1 MGPIIAQTLPLTRL
15 ERNKGQLQGL
25 PKNPRVIRDDKFD
38 KLKQSIQDDPEML
51 SLRELLVY
59 PLPDSDHFIVIGG
72 NMRLAAL
79 KELKETEAP
88 CKILPADT
96 PEDKLKRIAIKDN
109 NGYGEWDYDLLA
121 NEWSEELLIA
131 CALDIPTVDIMP
143 EEEEA
148 TEDDFNEEE
157 DEVQPITQPGDIWQ
171 LGRHRLLCG
180 DSTNPADIAQLMAGG
195 GADLFLTDPPYNVD
209 YEGSDGKKI
218 KNDKMGDGAFHQ
230 FLTDAFTAANTAL
243 KPGCA
248 IYIWHADSEGYN
260 FRSAFKAAGW
270 TLRQCLIWVKNSLVL
285 GRQDYQWKHEPCLYG
300 WKDGA
305 AHYFTNSRTETTTI
319 EDQGLEFEKMKKDE
333 LVKLLKEIY
342 SDKVETTIIHE
353 NKPAR
358 NAEHPTMKPIRLLA
372 RLIRNSSRQ
381 SQVVLDTFGGS
392 GSTLIACEQ
401 MNRTCYTME
410 LDPHYC
416 DVIIARWE
424 KLTGQT
430 ATKITNIKQ
439 QDHD

>member
-1 MGPIIAQTLPLTRL
+1 MGPITTQTLPLTRL

-25 PKNPRVIRDDKFD
+25 PKNPRIIRDDKFE

-51 SLRELLVY
+51 SLRELLVF
-59 PLPDSDHFIVIGG
+59 PIPGTDRFIVIGG

-96 PEDKLKRIAIKDN
+96 PEEKLQRIAIKDN

-121 NEWSEELLIA
+121 NEWGEDILLA
-131 CALDIPTVDIMP
+131 CAIDIPTAEVTK
-143 EEEEA
+143 EEEEPQ
-148 TEDDFNEEE
+148 EDNFDEDNEKIEP
-157 DEVQPITQPGDIWQ
+157 VTKPGDIWQ

-180 DSTNPADIAQLMAGG
+180 DSTDPEQIAQLMGG
-195 GADLFLTDPPYNVD
+195 VSADLFLTDPPYNVD
-209 YEGSDGKKI
+209 YEGSDGQKI
-218 KNDKMGDGAFHQ
+218 QNDKMGDNAFHE
-230 FLTDAFTAANTAL
+230 FLAAAFTAANTVL

-260 FRSAFKAAGW
+260 FRSAFKKAGW
-270 TLRQCLIWVKNSLVL
+270 TLRQCIIWVKNSLVL

-305 AHYFTNSRTETTTI
+305 AHYFTNSRSETTTI
-319 EDQGLEFEKMKKDE
+319 EDEGLEFEKMKKDE
-333 LVKLLKEIY
+333 LVKLLKDIY
-342 SDKVETTIIHE
+342 SDKTETTIIHE

-381 SQVVLDTFGGS
+381 GQTVLDTFGGS

-401 MNRTCYTME
+401 MNRDCYTME

-424 KLTGQT
+424 KLTGET
-430 ATKITNIKQ
+430 ATRIMNTQKEKKA
-439 QDHD
+439 

>member
-121 NEWSEELLIA
+121 NEWSEELLVA

-180 DSTNPADIAQLMAGG
+180 DSTNPAAIAPRLAGG

-319 EDQGLEFEKMKKDE
+319 EDQGLEFEI
-333 LVKLLKEIY
+333 LKEIY

>member
-195 GADLFLTDPPYNVD
+195 GRT
-209 YEGSDGKKI
+209 
-218 KNDKMGDGAFHQ
+218 
-230 FLTDAFTAANTAL
+230 
-243 KPGCA
+243 
-248 IYIWHADSEGYN
+248 
-260 FRSAFKAAGW
+260 
-270 TLRQCLIWVKNSLVL
+270 
-285 GRQDYQWKHEPCLYG
+285 
-300 WKDGA
+300 
-305 AHYFTNSRTETTTI
+305 YF
-319 EDQGLEFEKMKKDE
+319 
-333 LVKLLKEIY
+333 
-342 SDKVETTIIHE
+342 
-353 NKPAR
+353 
-358 NAEHPTMKPIRLLA
+358 
-372 RLIRNSSRQ
+372 
-381 SQVVLDTFGGS
+381 
-392 GSTLIACEQ
+392 
-401 MNRTCYTME
+401 
-410 LDPHYC
+410 
-416 DVIIARWE
+416 
-424 KLTGQT
+424 
-430 ATKITNIKQ
+430 
-439 QDHD
+439 

>member
-1 MGPIIAQTLPLTRL
+1 MGPITTATLPLTRL

-25 PKNPRVIRDDKFD
+25 PKNPRIIRDDKFD

-51 SLRELLVY
+51 NLRELLVF
-59 PLPDSDHFIVIGG
+59 PIPGTDHFIVIGG

-79 KELKETEAP
+79 KELGEKEAP
-88 CKILPADT
+88 CKILPEDT
-96 PEDKLKRIAIKDN
+96 PEDKLQRIAIKDN

-121 NEWSEELLIA
+121 NEWAEDLLNS
-131 CALDIPTVDIMP
+131 CAIDIPTVDLTETEDEP
-143 EEEEA
+143 Q
-148 TEDDFNEEE
+148 EDDFNEEE
-157 DEVQPITQPGDIWQ
+157 DEVQPITQPGEIWQ

-180 DSTNPADIAQLMAGG
+180 DSTNPAQIAKLMGG
-195 GADLFLTDPPYNVD
+195 VSADLFLTDPPYNVD
-209 YEGSDGKKI
+209 YEGSDGQKI
-218 KNDKMGDGAFHQ
+218 QNDKMGDNAFHQ
-230 FLTDAFTAANTAL
+230 FLTDAFTAANTVL
-243 KPGCA
+243 RPGCA

-319 EDQGLEFEKMKKDE
+319 EDDGLDFEKMKKDE
-333 LVKLLKEIY
+333 LIQLLKDIY
-342 SDKVETTIIHE
+342 SDKVETTTIYE

-381 SQVVLDTFGGS
+381 GQIVLDTFGGS

-430 ATKITNIKQ
+430 AAKVTTKTEEK
-439 QDHD
+439 